1 MTPAAKTP
9 AAKTPTAKTPAAGT
23 PAAETAT
30 IGIAQWLPIPGEME
44 RNEQTARVAV
54 ADLAARGADLVV
66 LPEMWLTGYDP
77 GRLAEHSRRAAEPLD
92 GPLVTRLRTWARDQS
107 VMVCAGTIPELAGSD
122 VYNTAVLID
131 ADGEVLTAHRKV
143 HLYRPGGEH
152 IAFAAGSSLRVVQT
166 SRLGRVGVL
175 VCFDG
180 DFCESARTL
189 ALEGAG
195 LVILP
200 SAYETAAER
209 WWDLLYPAQALGN
222 AQWWVMANQC
232 GDNGSIEFLGG
243 SRVIA
248 PDGEIVASL
257 PRAGSGGVEYL
268 VTEIKLARRLQ
279 AARQEAGILLTDR
292 RADVYQL

>member
-1 MTPAAKTP
+1 MTAAP
-9 AAKTPTAKTPAAGT
+9 
-23 PAAETAT
+23 ETAT
-30 IGIAQWLPIPGEME
+30 VGIAQWLPILGATQ
-44 RNEQTARVAV
+44 RNEETARAAV

-77 GRLAEHSRRAAEPLD
+77 SRLAEHSREAAEPLD

-107 VMVCAGTIPELAGSD
+107 VTLCAGTIPELDGSR

-143 HLYRPGGEH
+143 HLYRPGGEDV
-152 IAFAAGSSLRVVQT
+152 AFGAGSSLRVVRT
-166 SRLGRVGVL
+166 PRLGRVGVL

-180 DFCESARTL
+180 DFFESARTL
-189 ALEGAG
+189 ALAGAE

-200 SAYETAAER
+200 AAYETGAER
-209 WWDLLYPAQALGN
+209 WWDLLYPAQALSN

-232 GDNGSIEFLGG
+232 GSNGSIEFLGG

-257 PRAGSGGVEYL
+257 PRTGSGEVEYL
-268 VTEIKLARRLQ
+268 VTEVKLAQRLQ
-279 AARQEAGILLTDR
+279 AARQEAGVLLTDR
-292 RADVYQL
+292 RPDAYQL

>member
-1 MTPAAKTP
+1 VT
-9 AAKTPTAKTPAAGT
+9 TAP
-23 PAAETAT
+23 ETAT
-30 IGIAQWLPIPGEME
+30 VGIAQWLPIPGETQ
-44 RNEQTARVAV
+44 RNEETARAAV

-77 GRLAEHSRRAAEPLD
+77 SRLAGDSREAAEPLD

-107 VMVCAGTIPELAGSD
+107 VTLCAGTIPELDGPR
-122 VYNTAVLID
+122 VYNTSVLID
-131 ADGEVLTAHRKV
+131 ADGEILTAHRKV
-143 HLYRPGGEH
+143 HLYRPGGEDV
-152 IAFAAGSSLRVVQT
+152 AFGAGSSLRVVRT

-180 DFCESARTL
+180 DFFESARTL
-189 ALEGAG
+189 ALAGAE

-200 SAYETAAER
+200 AAYETGAER
-209 WWDLLYPAQALGN
+209 WWDLLYPAQALSN

-232 GDNGSIEFLGG
+232 GNNGSIEFLGG

-257 PRAGSGGVEYL
+257 PRTGSGEVEYL
-268 VTEIKLARRLQ
+268 VTEVKFAQRLQ
-279 AARQEAGILLTDR
+279 AARQEAGVLLTDR
-292 RADVYQL
+292 RPDAYQL

>member
-1 MTPAAKTP
+1 MTEAP
-9 AAKTPTAKTPAAGT
+9 
-23 PAAETAT
+23 ETVT
-30 IGIAQWLPIPGEME
+30 VGIAQWLPVPGETQ
-44 RNEQTARVAV
+44 RNEATARAAV

-77 GRLAEHSRRAAEPLD
+77 SRLAEHSREAAEPLD

-107 VMVCAGTIPELAGSD
+107 VTLCAGTIPELDGSR
-122 VYNTAVLID
+122 VCNTAVLID

-143 HLYRPGGEH
+143 HLYRPGGEDA
-152 IAFAAGSSLRVVQT
+152 AFAAGSSLRVVRT
-166 SRLGRVGVL
+166 SRLGCVGVL

-180 DFCESARTL
+180 DFFESARTL
-189 ALEGAG
+189 ALAGAE

-200 SAYETAAER
+200 AAYETGAER
-209 WWDLLYPAQALGN
+209 WWDLLYPAQALSN

-232 GDNGSIEFLGG
+232 GNNGSIEFLGG

-257 PRAGSGGVEYL
+257 PRTGSGEVEYL
-268 VTEIKLARRLQ
+268 VTEVKLAQRLR
-279 AARQEAGILLTDR
+279 AARQDAGALLADR
-292 RADVYQL
+292 RPDAYQL

>member
-1 MTPAAKTP
+1 MSA
-9 AAKTPTAKTPAAGT
+9 
-23 PAAETAT
+23 AAEALAPATAT
-30 IGIAQWLPIPGEME
+30 IGIAQWLPVPGELE
-44 RNEQTARVAV
+44 LNQETARAAV
-54 ADLAARGADLVV
+54 AELAARGADLVV

-77 GRLAEHSRRAAEPLD
+77 GHLAEHSGRAAEPLD
-92 GPLVTRLRTWARDQS
+92 GPLVARLRSWAREQS
-107 VMVCAGTIPELAGSD
+107 VMLCAGTIPELDGSD

-131 ADGEVLTAHRKV
+131 ADGELLTAHRKV

-152 IAFAAGSSLRVVQT
+152 LAFAAGSSLRVVET
-166 SRLGRVGVL
+166 SRLGPVGVL

-189 ALEGAG
+189 ALAGAG

-248 PDGEIVASL
+248 PDGEIVAAL
-257 PRAGSGGVEYL
+257 PRTGSGSGAGSGGVEYL
-268 VTEIKLARRLQ
+268 IAEIKLGQRLQ

-292 RADVYQL
+292 RPDVYRL

>member
-1 MTPAAKTP
+1 MIAAP
-9 AAKTPTAKTPAAGT
+9 
-23 PAAETAT
+23 ETAT
-30 IGIAQWLPIPGEME
+30 VGIAQWLPVPGETQ
-44 RNEQTARVAV
+44 RNEETARAAV
-54 ADLAARGADLVV
+54 AELAARGADLVV
-66 LPEMWLTGYDP
+66 LPEMWRCGYDP
-77 GRLAEHSRRAAEPLD
+77 SRLAEHSREAAEPLD

-107 VMVCAGTIPELAGSD
+107 VTLCAGTIPELDGSR

-143 HLYRPGGEH
+143 HLYRPGGEDV
-152 IAFAAGSSLRVVQT
+152 AFSAGSSLRVVRT

-180 DFCESARTL
+180 DFFESARTL
-189 ALEGAG
+189 ALAGAE

-200 SAYETAAER
+200 AAYETGAER
-209 WWDLLYPAQALGN
+209 WWDLLYPAQALSN

-232 GDNGSIEFLGG
+232 GNNGSIEFLGG

-257 PRAGSGGVEYL
+257 PRTGSGEVEYL
-268 VTEIKLARRLQ
+268 VTEIKLAQRLQ
-279 AARQEAGILLTDR
+279 TARQEAGVLLTGR
-292 RADVYQL
+292 RPDTYQL

>member
-1 MTPAAKTP
+1 MSAAAAALAPA
-9 AAKTPTAKTPAAGT
+9 
-23 PAAETAT
+23 TAT
-30 IGIAQWLPIPGEME
+30 VGIAQWLPVPGELE
-44 RNEQTARVAV
+44 LNQETARAAV
-54 ADLAARGADLVV
+54 AELAARGADLVV

-77 GRLAEHSRRAAEPLD
+77 GHLVEHSGRAAEPLD
-92 GPLVTRLRTWARDQS
+92 GPLVARLRSWAREQS
-107 VMVCAGTIPELAGSD
+107 VMLCAGTIPELDGSD

-131 ADGEVLTAHRKV
+131 ADGELLTAHRKV

-152 IAFAAGSSLRVVQT
+152 LAFAAGSSLRVVET
-166 SRLGRVGVL
+166 SRLGPVGVL

-189 ALEGAG
+189 ALAGAG

-248 PDGEIVASL
+248 PDGEIVAAL
-257 PRAGSGGVEYL
+257 PRTGSGSGAGSGGVEYL
-268 VTEIKLARRLQ
+268 IAEIKLGQRLQ

-292 RADVYQL
+292 RPDVYRL

>member
-1 MTPAAKTP
+1 MTTAAESG
-9 AAKTPTAKTPAAGT
+9 AAAASV
-23 PAAETAT
+23 AETAT
-30 IGIAQWLPIPGEME
+30 IGIAQWLPIPGETE
-44 RNEQTARVAV
+44 HNEQTARAAV

-92 GPLVTRLRTWARDQS
+92 GPLVTRLRGWAREQS
-107 VMVCAGTIPELAGSD
+107 VMFCAGTIPELAGSD

-131 ADGEVLTAHRKV
+131 ADGDVLTAHRKV
-143 HLYRPGGEH
+143 HLYRPGGEDV
-152 IAFAAGSSLRVVQT
+152 AFGAGSSLRVVDT
-166 SRLGRVGVL
+166 ARLGRVGVL

-189 ALEGAG
+189 ALAGAG

-200 SAYETAAER
+200 SAYETAAGR

-232 GDNGSIEFLGG
+232 GDNGSAEFLGG

-248 PDGEIVASL
+248 PDGEVVAALS
-257 PRAGSGGVEYL
+257 RTDSGRVEHL
-268 VTEIKLARRLQ
+268 VTEIKLAERLQ

-292 RADVYQL
+292 RPDVYRL

>member
-1 MTPAAKTP
+1 MTAAP
-9 AAKTPTAKTPAAGT
+9 
-23 PAAETAT
+23 ETAT
-30 IGIAQWLPIPGEME
+30 VGIAQWLPVPGEMR
-44 RNEQTARVAV
+44 RNEETARAAV
-54 ADLAARGADLVV
+54 AELAERGADLVV

-77 GRLAEHSRRAAEPLD
+77 SRLAEHSRAAAEPLD
-92 GPLVTRLRTWARDQS
+92 GPLVTRLRTWARDQA
-107 VMVCAGTIPELAGSD
+107 VTLCAGTIPELDGSR

-143 HLYRPGGEH
+143 HLYRPGGEDV
-152 IAFAAGSSLRVVQT
+152 AFSAGSSLRVVHT

-180 DFCESARTL
+180 DFFESARTL
-189 ALEGAG
+189 ALAGAE

-200 SAYETAAER
+200 AAYETGAER
-209 WWDLLYPAQALGN
+209 WWDLLYPAQALSN

-232 GDNGSIEFLGG
+232 GNNGSIEFLGG

-257 PRAGSGGVEYL
+257 PRTGSGEVEYL
-268 VTEIKLARRLQ
+268 VTEIKLAQRLQ
-279 AARQEAGILLTDR
+279 TARQEAGVLLTDR
-292 RADVYQL
+292 RPDTYQL

>member
-1 MTPAAKTP
+1 
-9 AAKTPTAKTPAAGT
+9 
-23 PAAETAT
+23 
-30 IGIAQWLPIPGEME
+30 
-44 RNEQTARVAV
+44 
-54 ADLAARGADLVV
+54 V

-77 GRLAEHSRRAAEPLD
+77 GQLAAHSRRAAEPLD

-131 ADGEVLTAHRKV
+131 SDGEVLTAHRKV
-143 HLYRPGGEH
+143 HLYRAGGEDV
-152 IAFAAGSSLRVVQT
+152 AFGAGSSLEVVQT

-180 DFCESARTL
+180 DFFESARTL
-189 ALEGAG
+189 ALAGAEVV
-195 LVILP
+195 LLP
-200 SAYETAAER
+200 AAYETAAER

-248 PDGEIVASL
+248 PDGEVVASL
-257 PRAGSGGVEYL
+257 PRTGSRGVEYL
-268 VTEIKLARRLQ
+268 VTEIKLAQRLH
-279 AARQEAGILLTDR
+279 AARQEAGVLLADR
-292 RADVYQL
+292 RPDVYRL

>member
-1 MTPAAKTP
+1 MTAAP
-9 AAKTPTAKTPAAGT
+9 
-23 PAAETAT
+23 ETAT
-30 IGIAQWLPIPGEME
+30 VGIAQWLPVPGEMR
-44 RNEQTARVAV
+44 RNEETARAAV
-54 ADLAARGADLVV
+54 AELAERGADLVV
-66 LPEMWLTGYDP
+66 LPEMWRCGYDP
-77 GRLAEHSRRAAEPLD
+77 ARLADHSRAAAEPLD

-107 VMVCAGTIPELAGSD
+107 VTLCAGTIPELDGSR

-143 HLYRPGGEH
+143 HLYRPGGEDV
-152 IAFAAGSSLRVVQT
+152 AFSAGSSLRVVHT

-180 DFCESARTL
+180 DFFESARTL
-189 ALEGAG
+189 ALAGAE

-200 SAYETAAER
+200 AAYETGAER
-209 WWDLLYPAQALGN
+209 WWDLLYPAQALSN

-232 GDNGSIEFLGG
+232 GNNGSIEFLGG

-257 PRAGSGGVEYL
+257 PRTGSGEVSYL
-268 VTEIKLARRLQ
+268 VTEVKLAQRLQ
-279 AARQEAGILLTDR
+279 AAREEAGVLLTDR
-292 RADVYQL
+292 RPGVYQL